1 MKLDP
6 LKISKNILIILFI
19 VFIALFFSQSTG
31 YYEYEQYKKVAL
43 TNEQIKQFE
52 KDVKN
57 GKKVDVKDYIGETKK
72 DYGNKVSNTGL
83 KISSE
88 IEKYVKKFING
99 AFDAIGRAVKEK

>member
-1 MKLDP
+1 MKIDP
-6 LKISKNILIILFI
+6 NKLFKNILIFLFI
-19 VFIALFFSQSTG
+19 IFIALYISQSTG

-57 GKKVDVKDYIGETKK
+57 GKNVNVKDYVGETKK
-72 DYGNKVSNTGL
+72 DYGNKISNTGL

-88 IEKYVKKFING
+88 IEKYVKKFINTT
-99 AFDAIGRAVKEK
+99 FDAIGKAVKEK